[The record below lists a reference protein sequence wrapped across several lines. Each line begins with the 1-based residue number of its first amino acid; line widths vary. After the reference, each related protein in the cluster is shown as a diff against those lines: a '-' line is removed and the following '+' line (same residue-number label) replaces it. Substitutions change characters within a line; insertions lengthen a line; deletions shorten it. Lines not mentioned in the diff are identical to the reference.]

1 MRSREEALQY
11 NRIETAKGCFYRM
24 MKDPIWGHLT
34 MKWPVKAGLEA
45 PIPFHYPE
53 GLVER
58 VTLAEF
64 AEQEAHRLPIFLGAS
79 YIGISPKYS
88 VLEPIPDGHLH
99 FIISKS
105 MLSGH
110 VHSLNLQRWDANEQ
124 VFQRIKQWML

>member
-1 MRSREEALQY
+1 MSSREEALQCY
-11 NRIETAKGCFYRM
+11 RIETAKGCFYRM

-34 MKWPVKAGLEA
+34 MKWPVTGGVEA
-45 PIPFHYPE
+45 TIPFHYPE

-79 YIGISPKYS
+79 YIGIYPKYS
-88 VLEPIPDGHLH
+88 VLAPIPNGYLH

-110 VHSLNLQRWDANEQ
+110 VNSLNLQRWDAHEQ
-124 VFQRIKQWML
+124 VFQRIKQWK

>member
-1 MRSREEALQY
+1 MFLP
-11 NRIETAKGCFYRM
+11 M

-34 MKWPVKAGLEA
+34 MKWAVKVGVEA
-45 PIPFHYPE
+45 TIPFHYPE

-79 YIGISPKYS
+79 HSGISPKYS
-88 VLEPIPDGHLH
+88 VLDPIPDGHLH

-124 VFQRIKQWML
+124 VFQRIKQWM